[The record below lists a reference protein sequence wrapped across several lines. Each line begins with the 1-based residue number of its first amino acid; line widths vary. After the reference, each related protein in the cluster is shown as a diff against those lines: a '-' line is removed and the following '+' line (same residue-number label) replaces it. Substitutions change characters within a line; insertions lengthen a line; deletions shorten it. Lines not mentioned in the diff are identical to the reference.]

1 MLANIMGKQNIGGSN
16 NSEMKFILEA
26 LDKSQAT
33 IQFKTDGTIITANKN
48 FLDVLDYSLDEVQGK
63 HHSMFVDPSFKNSD
77 EYKQFWAALSRGE
90 FQAKEYKRIGKGGK
104 EVWIQASYNPI
115 KDKNGSVVKVVKYAT
130 DITERTML
138 SADHGGQIDA
148 ISKSQAVISFELD
161 GTIIDAN
168 DNFLNTV
175 GYSLGEVQGKHHSM
189 FVEESYVKS
198 SEYKQFWDALA
209 RGEFKAAEFKRIGKG
224 GKEVWIQASYN
235 PIFDPNGKPFKVVKY
250 ATDITAQKLKN
261 SDFRGQI
268 DAINK
273 AQAVI
278 SFELDGTII
287 QANEN
292 FLNTLGYSTAEVESK
307 HHSMFVEPGY
317 AQSAEYKQFWEALA
331 RGEYQANEYK
341 RLGKGGKEVWIQAS
355 YNPIF
360 DPSGNPFKVVKF
372 ATDITAQVL
381 ARQEASRVGA
391 LVDESLGQIQKTV
404 ANASEQSVSAADAS
418 SQTIQTVQTVAAAAE
433 EFEASAQEIAR
444 SMERS
449 REDVTKVRSEAENA
463 NESAQ
468 KLSETATSLGSIVDV
483 ISDIASQINLLALNA
498 TIESA
503 RAGEAGKGFA
513 VVASEVKSLA
523 NQVGDATQRISTEI
537 GGMQSVSSDVVTRL
551 DGIKDAVQSVE
562 ESVTSVSVAVEQQAG
577 ASQEITRSMQVAATA
592 VEEINT
598 NLNSISEAVTDAN
611 NFANEGIELYR
622 SLKSSAG

>member
-1 MLANIMGKQNIGGSN
+1 
-16 NSEMKFILEA
+16 
-26 LDKSQAT
+26 
-33 IQFKTDGTIITANKN
+33 
-48 FLDVLDYSLDEVQGK
+48 
-63 HHSMFVDPSFKNSD
+63 
-77 EYKQFWAALSRGE
+77 
-90 FQAKEYKRIGKGGK
+90 
-104 EVWIQASYNPI
+104 
-115 KDKNGSVVKVVKYAT
+115 
-130 DITERTML
+130 ML

-224 GKEVWIQASYN
+224 GKEVWMQASYN

-341 RLGKGGKEVWIQAS
+341 RLGKGGKEVWIS
-355 YNPIF
+355 
-360 DPSGNPFKVVKF
+360 
-372 ATDITAQVL
+372 
-381 ARQEASRVGA
+381 
-391 LVDESLGQIQKTV
+391 
-404 ANASEQSVSAADAS
+404 
-418 SQTIQTVQTVAAAAE
+418 
-433 EFEASAQEIAR
+433 
-444 SMERS
+444 
-449 REDVTKVRSEAENA
+449 
-463 NESAQ
+463 
-468 KLSETATSLGSIVDV
+468 SIV
-483 ISDIASQINLLALNA
+483 
-498 TIESA
+498 
-503 RAGEAGKGFA
+503 
-513 VVASEVKSLA
+513 
-523 NQVGDATQRISTEI
+523 
-537 GGMQSVSSDVVTRL
+537 
-551 DGIKDAVQSVE
+551 
-562 ESVTSVSVAVEQQAG
+562 
-577 ASQEITRSMQVAATA
+577 
-592 VEEINT
+592 
-598 NLNSISEAVTDAN
+598 
-611 NFANEGIELYR
+611 
-622 SLKSSAG
+622 